1 MVVVVVREWTFAC
14 VWLFRYLKYLGW
26 LLNDRDAHVR
36 LATLVAI
43 IKLLNVRYHLHGV
56 LGQRVEQ
63 RCELSTWVVLGF
75 PCNRMIKRL
84 QK

>member
-1 MVVVVVREWTFAC
+1 M
-14 VWLFRYLKYLGW
+14 WLFRYLKYLGW